1 MQFIQIDKFNGNAAI
16 VSKPDGS
23 GEALLFDSFLTA
35 QNTLAENC
43 KNGIVVPLGNFMKA
57 LGDCADFISIIKSEE
72 GEAVGGSLE
81 DEVNA
86 FLQ

>member
-1 MQFIQIDKFNGNAAI
+1 
-16 VSKPDGS
+16 
-23 GEALLFDSFLTA
+23 LLFDSFITA

-43 KNGIVVPLGNFMKA
+43 KGGFVVPLGNSMKA
-57 LGDCADFISIIKSEE
+57 LGDCADFISVIKSEE

-81 DEVNA
+81 NDVKA